1 MSEHELWNELG
12 NLYFVSG
19 YYDQAI
25 YAYHRS
31 IQLFPEFGRPY
42 GNLALVMA
50 QKGHYEEAAQLYEK
64 CLGLLED
71 QSEKVICLN
80 KLGVI
85 YRYLGNYEDALRA
98 YQEADLL
105 EVNNE
110 ALLAKNSLLPYV
122 DGKLPRAIRELLDI
136 LKSSSIAIDKPEPAI
151 NEDCTEPK
159 IFSSQQL
166 TENVCANNDSSAFE
180 LRAPTRKSIN
190 WFLHPEKSGLPD
202 IREDFAQVPVAIE
215 IGHDYSPA
223 ILNSVSS
230 ICLFVSPPSF
240 RSPGIS
246 ASRELLDVDV
256 MDMPKTFVVQVS
268 DELQEVVQE
277 SATMLIPQP
286 LLSTREPCVVH
297 NSVIEG
303 ELHHF
308 KRLVELDSGSAHA
321 WATLGDLYK
330 LVNAY
335 QDAIFAYQKAVLLD
349 PRKSSNFYCLGLMY
363 TIEGKDDKA
372 IVAFQRVIDLDP
384 NNSLAHASLG
394 GCFHRLGFEELA
406 RQHINKARE
415 NIYIRENQYN
425 QACFNAIC
433 GNIERSLELLEV
445 ALTKG
450 QSTVEW
456 ASKDPDLESL
466 QSLPEFQ
473 KIISK
478 MPANQAGCFNPL
490 F

>member
-64 CLGLLED
+64 CLDLLDD

-110 ALLAKNSLLPYV
+110 SLLAKNSLLPYV

-136 LKSSSIAIDKPEPAI
+136 LKNSPIGINKPDAAI
-151 NEDCTEPK
+151 NEDYTEPK
-159 IFSSQQL
+159 ILSSQHSL
-166 TENVCANNDSSAFE
+166 ENECANNDSRE
-180 LRAPTRKSIN
+180 LELHMPARKSIS

-202 IREDFAQVPVAIE
+202 IREDFVHGPVAIE
-215 IGHDYSPA
+215 IDHDYSPA
-223 ILNSVSS
+223 IVNSASP
-230 ICLFVSPPSF
+230 ICLFVNAPSL
-240 RSPGIS
+240 RAPGI
-246 ASRELLDVDV
+246 AVSRELLDLDV
-256 MDMPKTFVVQVS
+256 MDMPKPFIMQVS
-268 DELQEVVQE
+268 DELTEVVEE

-286 LLSTREPCVVH
+286 LLSKKAPCVVH
-297 NSVIEG
+297 NSAIED
-303 ELHHF
+303 ELNHF

-330 LVNAY
+330 SVYAY
-335 QDAIFAYQKAVLLD
+335 QDAIFAFQKAVLLD
-349 PRKSSNFYCLGLMY
+349 PRKSSNFYCLGLVY
-363 TIEGKDDKA
+363 TIEGEDDKA
-372 IVAFQRVIDLDP
+372 IIAFQRVIDLDP

-406 RQHINKARE
+406 HQHINKARE
-415 NIYIRENQYN
+415 NIYMRENQYN
-425 QACFNAIC
+425 QACFTAIC

-445 ALTKG
+445 ALTKR

-466 QSLPEFQ
+466 RSLPEFQ
-473 KIISK
+473 KIISQI
-478 MPANQAGCFNPL
+478 PAS
-490 F
+490 